1 MSRVRVP
8 SLTPGVQQSGKINFE
23 TESGN
28 DRRWRL
34 DDQLPVPVPMSAM
47 SVSSAR
53 LSAATF
59 AGRMAGT
66 ASRLARRGT
75 GASIRGK
82 IMLKLDP
89 TALSKLLAGKRIAI
103 VSGTNGKT
111 TTTHFL
117 AAAVRESLGT
127 QTSRLVHNADGA
139 NLHHGLASAL
149 SEHPEADI
157 AILETDERVVGDL
170 IKISRP
176 EVLVLLNFSRD
187 QLDRHHEIKSLGR
200 SWRRALQEAGRN
212 GPVVVAN
219 ADEPLVVWAALAA
232 REVVWVDTS
241 TTWTQ
246 DSSLCPECDASI
258 IRIQPDP
265 RSGSD
270 ADWYCT
276 ACELARP
283 KGDYRVESGTIV
295 DRTQQVW
302 DPQLSLPGV
311 FNISNA
317 ACALAAAELMGVE
330 PRTALTGM
338 RRVTSPAGR
347 FATARFGTTT
357 ARLLLA
363 KNPAGWAEALPLAQ
377 SQTVVLAI
385 DSAAADGRDVSWL
398 WDVDYERLAGRS
410 VIATGRRAQDLAV
423 RLSYAEVDYRCIPD
437 LAEALDGHPEP
448 IDVIAT
454 YTPFQRLRKMGRV

>member
-1 MSRVRVP
+1 
-8 SLTPGVQQSGKINFE
+8 
-23 TESGN
+23 
-28 DRRWRL
+28 
-34 DDQLPVPVPMSAM
+34 MSAM

-127 QTSRLVHNADGA
+127 QTFRLVHNAEGA

-157 AILETDERVVGDL
+157 AILESDERVVGDL

-187 QLDRHHEIKSLGR
+187 QLDRHHEIKSLSR
-200 SWRRALQEAGRN
+200 SWRMALAGAGSS
-212 GPVVVAN
+212 GPIVVAN
-219 ADEPLVVWAALAA
+219 ADEPLVVWAASAA
-232 REVVWVDTS
+232 EQVVWVDTA

-246 DSSLCPECDASI
+246 DSSLCPECDSGL
-258 IRIQPDP
+258 IRIQPD
-265 RSGSD
+265 RASS
-270 ADWYCT
+270 
-276 ACELARP
+276 
-283 KGDYRVESGTIV
+283 
-295 DRTQQVW
+295 
-302 DPQLSLPGV
+302 
-311 FNISNA
+311 
-317 ACALAAAELMGVE
+317 ALAAAELMGVDA
-330 PRTALTGM
+330 RTALNGM
-338 RRVTSPAGR
+338 RKVTSPAGR
-347 FATARFGTTT
+347 FATARFGDTT

-398 WDVDYERLAGRS
+398 WDVEYERLAGRS

-423 RLSYAEVDYRCIPD
+423 RLKYAEVDYRCVPD
-437 LAEALDGHPEP
+437 LADALAGHREP
-448 IDVIAT
+448 VDVIAT
-454 YTPFQRLRKMGRV
+454 YTPFQRLRRMGRV